1 MPSIV
6 YWRRELPPLS
16 EQIEGEHE
24 ITADS
29 ARVHGAW
36 GDRDALWSRC
46 HDDLMSRARARI
58 GDEVTRLGG
67 SCAHVV
73 DEVIAVRRDD
83 GSGDF
88 WLSGTFRYVMYV
100 HPPAAITP

>member
-1 MPSIV
+1 MPPIV

-24 ITADS
+24 VTADS
-29 ARVHGAW
+29 ERVHGAW
-36 GDRDALWSRC
+36 GDRAALWGRC
-46 HDDLMSRARARI
+46 YPTLMAAAEARLAA
-58 GDEVTRLGG
+58 EVARLGG

-73 DEVIAVRRDD
+73 DETVSAKGDD

-88 WLSGTFRYVMYV
+88 WLSGRFRYVLYV
-100 HPPAAITP
+100 HPPTAK

>member
-1 MPSIV
+1 MGRP
-6 YWRRELPPLS
+6 RRAVEPVP
-16 EQIEGEHE
+16 
-24 ITADS
+24 
-29 ARVHGAW
+29 R
-36 GDRDALWSRC
+36 RPDA
-46 HDDLMSRARARI
+46 RARARI